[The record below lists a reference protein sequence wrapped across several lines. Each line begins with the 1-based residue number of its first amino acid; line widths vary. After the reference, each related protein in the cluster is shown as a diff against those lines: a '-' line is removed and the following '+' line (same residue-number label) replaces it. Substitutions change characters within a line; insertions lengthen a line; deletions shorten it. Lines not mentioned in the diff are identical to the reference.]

1 MRKYI
6 KMSRTQK
13 QIYNSSMKRQHRE
26 AKCIRFSVYI
36 AAAVTLTVMFTL
48 LFHVAYKGIYSLNSS
63 GLFEL
68 EYNSENLSMLPALIN
83 TVTATIL
90 TLVLAVPA
98 GIFGAVYLT
107 EYASKG
113 SIVVKVIRI
122 AEETLAA
129 TPSVIYGI
137 FGYGVFVISLGW
149 GYTIISGVITLAI
162 MVLPIVMRTV
172 EEALL
177 AVPKTYREAGLG
189 LGAGKARTIFAL
201 VIPSAIPGII
211 SGISLAVGRIVG
223 ESAALIFTAGT
234 YPALPDGLFSST
246 RTLAVHIYALMN
258 EGMYESQAYA
268 AAFVLISTIF
278 LINALSYALMKKFLE
293 NNW

>member
-1 MRKYI
+1 MKIRK
-6 KMSRTQK
+6 KQK
-13 QIYNSSMKRQHRE
+13 HRCSFPLKRQRQE
-26 AKCIRFSVYI
+26 AKAIRFSVY
-36 AAAVTLTVMFTL
+36 AFAAVTLTLMFML
-48 LFHVAYKGIYSLNSS
+48 LFHIAYKGVCGLNSY
-63 GLFEL
+63 GLFDL
-68 EYNSENLSMLPALIN
+68 KYNRENLSMLPALIN
-83 TVTATIL
+83 TVTVTIL
-90 TLVLAVPA
+90 TLALTVPA
-98 GIFGAVYLT
+98 GVLGAVYLT
-107 EYASKG
+107 EYATKG
-113 SIVVKVIRI
+113 SIIVKVIRL

-149 GYTIISGVITLAI
+149 GYTMLSGVITLSI
-162 MVLPIVMRTV
+162 MVLPVVMRTA
-172 EEALL
+172 EESLL
-177 AVPKTYREAGLG
+177 AVPQIYREAGLG
-189 LGAGKARTIFAL
+189 LGADKLRIVFSL

-268 AAFVLISTIF
+268 AALILIILIF
-278 LINALSYALMKKFLE
+278 LINAAACLIMEKFLKI
-293 NNW
+293 NFK

>member
-1 MRKYI
+1 MEIRK
-6 KMSRTQK
+6 KQK
-13 QIYNSSMKRQHRE
+13 HRCSFPLKRQRQE
-26 AKCIRFSVYI
+26 AKAIRFSVY
-36 AAAVTLTVMFTL
+36 AFAAVTLTLMFML
-48 LFHVAYKGIYSLNSS
+48 LFHIAYKGVCGLNSY
-63 GLFEL
+63 GLFDL
-68 EYNSENLSMLPALIN
+68 KYNRENLSMLPALIN
-83 TVTATIL
+83 TVTVTIL
-90 TLVLAVPA
+90 TLALTVPA
-98 GIFGAVYLT
+98 GVLGAVYLT
-107 EYASKG
+107 EYATKG
-113 SIVVKVIRI
+113 SIIVKVIRL

-149 GYTIISGVITLAI
+149 GYTMLSGVITLSI
-162 MVLPIVMRTV
+162 MVLPVVMRTA
-172 EEALL
+172 EESLL
-177 AVPKTYREAGLG
+177 AVPQIYREAGLG
-189 LGAGKARTIFAL
+189 LGADKLRIVFSL

-268 AAFVLISTIF
+268 AALILIILIF
-278 LINALSYALMKKFLE
+278 LINAAACLIMEKFLKI
-293 NNW
+293 NFK

>member
-1 MRKYI
+1 MKIRK
-6 KMSRTQK
+6 KQK
-13 QIYNSSMKRQHRE
+13 HRCSFPLKRQRQE
-26 AKCIRFSVYI
+26 AKAIRFSVY
-36 AAAVTLTVMFTL
+36 AFAAVTLTLMFML
-48 LFHVAYKGIYSLNSS
+48 LFHIAYKGVCGLNSY
-63 GLFEL
+63 GLFDL
-68 EYNSENLSMLPALIN
+68 KYNRENLSMLPALIN
-83 TVTATIL
+83 TVTVTIL
-90 TLVLAVPA
+90 TLALTVPA
-98 GIFGAVYLT
+98 GVLGAVYLT
-107 EYASKG
+107 EYSTKG
-113 SIVVKVIRI
+113 SIIVKVIRL

-149 GYTIISGVITLAI
+149 GYTMLSGVITLSI
-162 MVLPIVMRTV
+162 MVLPVVMRTA
-172 EEALL
+172 EESLL
-177 AVPKTYREAGLG
+177 AVPQIYREAGLG
-189 LGAGKARTIFAL
+189 LGADKLRIVFSL

-268 AAFVLISTIF
+268 AALILIILIF
-278 LINALSYALMKKFLE
+278 LINAAACLIMEKFLKI
-293 NNW
+293 NFK